1 MAVTTRFPYNSTP
14 TFRIPYFLKGR
25 FTADLVYRTICST
38 EPTNC
43 DSTSNW
49 TPEEIN
55 EDVNHEDDWKSHYG
69 MYFLTLLL
77 VLVLIGCVLYCW
89 KRKIQRDLNM
99 NLELQISDA
108 VSHYMALSEKR
119 GEPMM

>member
-1 MAVTTRFPYNSTP
+1 
-14 TFRIPYFLKGR
+14 
-25 FTADLVYRTICST
+25 
-38 EPTNC
+38 
-43 DSTSNW
+43 
-49 TPEEIN
+49 
-55 EDVNHEDDWKSHYG
+55 

-108 VSHYMALSEKR
+108 VSHYMALSDKKEKAR
-119 GEPMM
+119 SKPNSGLT